1 MIVEILGRSNL
12 DHHVLKHAMRA
23 SIIEHK
29 LIHLIRIDVLLTD
42 LKDTSMTI
50 SQIEILNAI
59 TFEFTVEESI

>member
-1 MIVEILGRSNL
+1 MIVGILGRSNL
-12 DHHVLKHAMRA
+12 DHHVLKHAMKA
-23 SIIEHK
+23 SIVEQK